1 MRRLHSGTLK
11 PRTRFV
17 FANAIAFQEIGSI
30 MDEINSQRWVACFE
44 SAIMELD
51 PERLDA
57 RIGIAEAAIDM
68 RLFDLKNDSDHHQE
82 RGLITDA
89 QRTLRS
95 LRHVK

>member
-1 MRRLHSGTLK
+1 MRRLHSGTLNAQNAFRFRK
-11 PRTRFV
+11 RHRFPRK
-17 FANAIAFQEIGSI
+17 GSI

>member
-1 MRRLHSGTLK
+1 M

-17 FANAIAFQEIGSI
+17 FANAMAFQEIGSI
-30 MDEINSQRWVACFE
+30 MDDINSQRWVACFE
-44 SAIMELD
+44 NAIMELD

-68 RLFDLKNDSDHHQE
+68 RLFDLQNDSDHHQE